1 MCIPYHPGIKATID
15 GIATH
20 ILSHQEQSQTNAVK
34 AQDYDNSVLGS
45 AQCFAG
51 GLRPQEG
58 TTISCSG
65 FGPSTIQTRPRHDLA
80 GQRLPL
86 ESTSLPV
93 PLLNDVNAILAVS
106 SPVIK
111 TGNRP
116 EKRLG
121 IRPGGSLL

>member
-51 GLRPQEG
+51 GLRPQEEQRSAAQVP
-58 TTISCSG
+58 TEHKSREDPKSIAK
-65 FGPSTIQTRPRHDLA
+65 QTAWHAVKRCF
-80 GQRLPL
+80 
-86 ESTSLPV
+86 TSL
-93 PLLNDVNAILAVS
+93 
-106 SPVIK
+106 
-111 TGNRP
+111 R
-116 EKRLG
+116 
-121 IRPGGSLL
+121 